1 MKTLYSFLILF
12 IISFNASSQETNDS
26 LINKQS
32 IITEVNPGVLLGV
45 APLAIID
52 VFDAPSIRLSVEVP
66 ISQRIALGI
75 EGGFVFYE
83 SMYKEKPGGFIIKPV
98 IKYYLNP
105 KGDVKRYFAFEYMFK
120 EQHYYLTD
128 SLKIND
134 VRYKKTYN
142 MKRKAVAFTLKYGQV
157 FKWKGVF
164 DIDWFVG
171 AGIRFQNSVSE
182 LTPEE
187 ERSVLTGLDS
197 ETGTDHGDSEVAIMQ
212 RQSGRFVYP
221 NVTAGLKLIFSFSR
235 FKKT

>member
-1 MKTLYSFLILF
+1 MFSKTIV
-12 IISFNASSQETNDS
+12 DS
-26 LINKQS
+26 
-32 IITEVNPGVLLGV
+32 TEINPGFTIGI

-52 VFDAPSIRLSVEVP
+52 VFDAPSFRLSVEVP
-66 ISQRIALGI
+66 ISQRIALGA

-83 SMYKEKPGGFIIKPV
+83 SMYKEKPGGFIIKPI

-105 KGDVKRYFAFEYMFK
+105 KEDVERYFAMEYMFK

-128 SLKIND
+128 SLKRND

-142 MKRKAVAFTLKYGQV
+142 MKRKAAAFTLKYGQV
-157 FKWKGVF
+157 SKWKGAF

-197 ETGTDHGDSEVAIMQ
+197 ETGTDHGDSMVAGMQ
-212 RQSGRFVYP
+212 RQSGVFVYP
-221 NVTAGLKLIFSFSR
+221 NITAGLKLMFNFRR
-235 FKKT
+235 FKKRVR